1 MDNINNPFSLEGK
14 TILVTGASS
23 GIGQEVAI
31 QCSKMGASLI
41 ITGRNEERLTE
52 TFNRLEGDSHI
63 LVSADINN
71 GKDRLRILDKI
82 GKIDGIL
89 HSAGILGT
97 LPFKF
102 VNSDKMEEIMK
113 TNFFSPIL
121 LSKELVSSKKINK
134 RASIVFISSLAA
146 RNSGR
151 GNGLYAAT
159 KGAMNSIARVMALE
173 LSAQKIRVNCILPGM
188 VSSGIEEKLDSISQ
202 HDFEVDR
209 ARYPLGYGEL
219 VDVAYTSIFLLSDAS
234 KWITGTEIV
243 IDGGRCL

>member
-1 MDNINNPFSLEGK
+1 MNKINNPFSLEGK

-23 GIGQEVAI
+23 GIGRETAV

-41 ITGRNEERLTE
+41 ITGRNEERLEE
-52 TFNRLEGDSHI
+52 TFNRLEGDSHLFIAADLNNHEDRVTI
-63 LVSADINN
+63 LSKIN
-71 GKDRLRILDKI
+71 
-82 GKIDGIL
+82 KIDGLL

-102 VNSDKMEEIMK
+102 TTSDKMEEMMK

-121 LSKELVSSKKINK
+121 FTKELISSKKINK
-134 RASIVFISSLAA
+134 GASIVFISSLAA
-146 RNSGR
+146 RHSGR
-151 GNGLYAAT
+151 GNGLYAAS
-159 KGAMNSIARVMALE
+159 KGAMNSISRVMALE
-173 LSAQKIRVNCILPGM
+173 LSAQKMRVNCIMPGM
-188 VSSGIEEKLDSISQ
+188 VSSGIEDKLDSISQ

-209 ARYPLGYGEL
+209 ARYPLGYGDL
-219 VDVAYTSIFLLSDAS
+219 TDVAYTSIFLLSDAS